1 MLKSKQIIVIG
12 AVTVLVGVL
21 YSLDIKGLVK
31 PKGERGLKAT
41 TETSA
46 VSVTS
51 QTVSETGKLTL
62 NANLASEISKLEEEI
77 KLANNDEKLSLE
89 KALAQK
95 WDDVNEPA
103 PGAFLLEEIAIAEN
117 TYKNWLAA
125 GNHFTDAYNNY
136 KDSTAL
142 PTFVGKAINAYV
154 KALEINAKSLD
165 AKSGLGAAYVTEGKN
180 PMQGI
185 QLLLGVVKEDPEN
198 LNANMNLG
206 LFSMKSGQFEKAV
219 NRFKTVISVKES
231 PEVYFYL
238 GTSYENL
245 GDNNDAIIAY
255 TKSKELAADPGLA
268 KFVDKKIKELNK

>member
-77 KLANNDEKLSLE
+77 KLASNDEKLSLQ

-142 PTFVGKAINAYV
+142 PTFVGKAINAYA

>member
-1 MLKSKQIIVIG
+1 VLKSKQFIAIGIIV
-12 AVTVLVGVL
+12 VLVGIL

-31 PKGERGLKAT
+31 PKEGRGLKPT
-41 TETSA
+41 TQTSA
-46 VSVTS
+46 VIVNEES
-51 QTVSETGKLTL
+51 VSETGKQAL
-62 NANLASEISKLEEEI
+62 NANLASQINKLEAEI
-77 KLANNDEKLSLE
+77 KSASNTDKLVLQ
-89 KALAQK
+89 KTLAQK

-103 PGAFLLEEIAIAEN
+103 PAAFLWEQITASEYS
-117 TYKNWLAA
+117 YKNWLTT

-142 PTFVGKAINAYV
+142 PTFVEKAINAYS
-154 KALEINAKSLD
+154 KALEINPKGLD

-185 QLLLGVVKEDPEN
+185 QLLLGVVGEDPKN
-198 LNANMNLG
+198 LIANMNLG

-219 NRFKTVISVKES
+219 NRFKTVLSIKES

-245 GDNNDAIIAY
+245 GENSNAIIAY

-268 KFVDKKIKELNK
+268 SFVDKKIKELSK

>member
-1 MLKSKQIIVIG
+1 MIKSKQIIAIG

-31 PKGERGLKAT
+31 PKGERGLKPT

-51 QTVSETGKLTL
+51 QAVSESGKQAL
-62 NANLASEISKLEEEI
+62 NTNLASEITKLEEEI
-77 KLANNDEKLSLE
+77 KLASKTEKLALQ

-95 WDDVNEPA
+95 WDDVNDPA
-103 PGAFLLEEIAIAEN
+103 PAAFVWEQIATTEN
-117 TYKNWLAA
+117 SYKNWLTA
-125 GNHFTDAYNNY
+125 GNYFTDAYTNY

-142 PTFVGKAINAYV
+142 PTFVEKAINAYS
-154 KALEINAKSLD
+154 KALEINSQGLD

-185 QLLLGVVKEDPEN
+185 QLLLSVVKEDPKN

-219 NRFKTVISVKES
+219 NRFKTVISVKET
-231 PEVYFYL
+231 PEAYFYL
-238 GTSYENL
+238 GTSHENL
-245 GDNNDAIIAY
+245 GEKNEAILAY

-268 KFVDKKIKELNK
+268 AFVDKKIKELNN